1 MKHSQQF
8 SYELQYLKTSIH
20 SSTTRDPLPLWLLPV
35 MLCLCM
41 LERVNAEK
49 EKVPSCHGS
58 SDGLH
63 TALTKGGTAV
73 FFLMV
78 TDRLRCSVP

>member
-1 MKHSQQF
+1 
-8 SYELQYLKTSIH
+8 
-20 SSTTRDPLPLWLLPV
+20 
-35 MLCLCM
+35 M

-63 TALTKGGTAV
+63 TALTKGGTAL

>member
-1 MKHSQQF
+1 MLSNKSHFTCKHTLRLNVKNRER
-8 SYELQYLKTSIH
+8 YI
-20 SSTTRDPLPLWLLPV
+20 

-63 TALTKGGTAV
+63 TALTKGGTAL